1 MDTKIIE
8 AALDTQGQST
18 NPSTGLRTSLPIYQP
33 TDTMRASRLHGIR
46 DLRLEDLP
54 RPTPGPGEVLLRVAS
69 VGVCGSDVHYY
80 VDGRIGDQVVT
91 APIIMGHEFSA
102 WVAELGA
109 GACPEHSRR
118 VEGLDI
124 GQLVA
129 VEPAISCGE
138 CEPCQ
143 HGHPNLCP
151 NVRFCGTPPVDGVFA
166 EYTVMPAEN
175 CFPLPPELGPV
186 EGAMLE
192 PLGVAIHAVDLAHLR
207 PGYTVA
213 VLGAGP
219 IGLLIAAVAKTSG
232 TSAIYMTEPL
242 AYRRQ
247 FALDYVADAA
257 LNPYE
262 TCPEH
267 SRRDGT
273 DIVAEIMRLTGGR
286 GVDVAFEAAGASE
299 TPQQAAAV
307 TRIGGKVIV
316 AGIPADDTMTMN
328 ASTVR
333 HKGLTIKLVRR
344 MKHTYPRAIRLVQTG
359 MVDVKSLGTHT
370 FPLERI
376 AEAFEMVA
384 AYDDGVLRAVIQVS
398 NA

>member
-1 MDTKIIE
+1 
-8 AALDTQGQST
+8 
-18 NPSTGLRTSLPIYQP
+18 
-33 TDTMRASRLHGIR
+33 MRASRLHGIR

-54 RPTPGPGEVLLRVAS
+54 RPTPGPGEVLLKVAS
-69 VGVCGSDVHYY
+69 VGTCGSDVHYY

-102 WVAELGA
+102 WVAELGT

-118 VEGLDI
+118 VDGLEI

-138 CEPCQ
+138 CESCQ

-151 NVRFCGTPPVDGVFA
+151 DVRFCGTPPVDGVFA

-175 CFPLPPELGPV
+175 CFPLPPGFGPV
-186 EGAMLE
+186 EGALLE
-192 PLGVAIHAVDLAHLR
+192 PLGTAIHTVGLAHLR
-207 PGYTVA
+207 PGQTVA

-219 IGLLIAAVAKTSG
+219 IGLLIAAVAKASG
-232 TSAIYMTEPL
+232 ASAIYMTEPL

-262 TCPEH
+262 N
-267 SRRDGT
+267 GT
-273 DIVAEIMRLTGGR
+273 DVVSEIMRLTGGR

-299 TPQQAAAV
+299 TPDQAAALV
-307 TRIGGKVIV
+307 RPGGKVIIV
-316 AGIPADDTMTMN
+316 GIPADDTMTFT
-328 ASTVR
+328 ASTTR
-333 HKGLTIKLVRR
+333 RKGLTIKLVRR
-344 MKHTYPRAIRLVQTG
+344 MKHTYPRAIRLVQAG
-359 MVDVKSLGTHT
+359 MVDVKPLATHM

-376 AEAFEMVA
+376 AEAFEIVA
-384 AYDDGVLRAVIQVS
+384 AYGDGVLRAIIQVS
-398 NA
+398 A

>member
-1 MDTKIIE
+1 MPNLQPPTSN
-8 AALDTQGQST
+8 LQSVV
-18 NPSTGLRTSLPIYQP
+18 
-33 TDTMRASRLHGIR
+33 TMRAARLHGIR
-46 DLRLEDLP
+46 DLKLEDLP
-54 RPTPGPGEVLLRVAS
+54 RPTPATGEVLLEVDS

-80 VDGRIGDQVVT
+80 LEGRIGSQVVT
-91 APIIMGHEFSA
+91 DPIIVGHEFSA

-109 GACPEHSRR
+109 G
-118 VEGLDI
+118 VEGLDV

-138 CEPCQ
+138 CEPCR

-151 NVRFCGTPPVDGVFA
+151 DVRFCGTPPINGVFA
-166 EYTVMPAEN
+166 EYTVMPAGN
-175 CFPLPPELGPV
+175 CFPLPQGFGPA

-192 PLGVAIHAVDLAHLR
+192 PLGVAIHAVDLAHLK

-219 IGLLIAAVAKTSG
+219 IGLLIAAMAKVSG
-232 TSAIYMTEPL
+232 ASAIYMTEPL

-262 TCPEH
+262 K
-267 SRRDGT
+267 GT
-273 DIVAEIMRLTGGR
+273 DVVAKIMRLTGSR
-286 GVDVAFEAAGASE
+286 GVDVAFEAAGAPE
-299 TPQQAAAV
+299 TPQQAAALA
-307 TRIGGKVIV
+307 RPGGKVIV
-316 AGIPADDTMTMN
+316 AGIPADDTMTLN

-359 MVDVKSLGTHT
+359 MVDVKSLVTHT

-398 NA
+398 A